1 MILIFHA
8 VFYLIS
14 QINLI
19 APPLYVMTTQTLERA
34 EGLAKLGGALGKIKD
49 LIEEAGGVFNVKQ
62 QVHNERN
69 LFKRDT
75 FNIDEPLSVQ
85 FLSFS

>member
-1 MILIFHA
+1 
-8 VFYLIS
+8 
-14 QINLI
+14 
-19 APPLYVMTTQTLERA
+19 MTTQTLERA

-75 FNIDEPLSVQ
+75 FNIDGPLSVQ

>member
-1 MILIFHA
+1 
-8 VFYLIS
+8 
-14 QINLI
+14 
-19 APPLYVMTTQTLERA
+19 MTTQTLERA

-75 FNIDEPLSVQ
+75 FNIDGSLSVQ